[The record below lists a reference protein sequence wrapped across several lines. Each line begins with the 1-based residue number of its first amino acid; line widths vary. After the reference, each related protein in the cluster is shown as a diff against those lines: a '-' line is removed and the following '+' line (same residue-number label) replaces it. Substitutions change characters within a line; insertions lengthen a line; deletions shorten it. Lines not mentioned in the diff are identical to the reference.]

1 MRRLLLLP
9 LLAALGCGSDASPT
23 AADASGTPAASTDA
37 SYSESLGDNP
47 CDLLPAS
54 LAAEAL
60 GVSEADLEGPQRA
73 ADVGLPASM
82 DFCKYEAGDAYAT
95 INQIQV
101 SESADEAVAAFAT
114 MYRTMTADEAAQAAA
129 AMNEALDGMREDGE
143 VEDDIADAAQSATG
157 DVASM
162 GMDQRY
168 APVDGL
174 GDQAVQSIFRDYPGG
189 LIIRTG
195 NLIFGIDA
203 NTTEPPSIEENLAV
217 SRSVAESVLAGL

>member
-1 MRRLLLLP
+1 M
-9 LLAALGCGSDASPT
+9 LAALGCGSDASPT
-23 AADASGTPAASTDA
+23 ASGTPAASTDA
-37 SYSESLGDNP
+37 SYSEALAETP

-54 LAAEAL
+54 LAAE

-101 SESADEAVAAFAT
+101 SENADAAATAFAT

-129 AMNEALDGMREDGE
+129 AMDDALDGMREDGE
-143 VEDDIADAAQSATG
+143 VQEDIADAAQSATG
-157 DVASM
+157 NAAAM

-168 APVDGL
+168 EPVEGL
-174 GDQAVQSIFRDYPGG
+174 GDQAVQSTFRDYPGG
-189 LIIRTG
+189 VIVRHG

-217 SRSVAESVLAGL
+217 SRAVAEGVLAGM